1 MSNLN
6 HNWENSKVTSDQCL
20 QATLPYS
27 DSASRPPC
35 KERRPK
41 GEREMVRERQKERTK
56 ERRDRKE
63 SDRVQG
69 PERQ

>member
-6 HNWENSKVTSDQCL
+6 HNWENSKMTLYQCL

-27 DSASRPPC
+27 DSASRPTC

-41 GEREMVRERQKERTK
+41 GERVMVRERQKER
-56 ERRDRKE
+56 RDRKE
-63 SDRVQG
+63 NDRGQG
-69 PERQ
+69 PDRQ